1 MGSTH
6 DVTDLLV
13 AWGEGDAAAHEE
25 LIEAVYAELK
35 QLAKAYLRRECA
47 NHSFAAT
54 ALVHEAYLKLI
65 DQRSVRWQSRNH
77 FFGIAAQAMR
87 RILVDRAR
95 ATHASKRGGVDAKDV
110 PQTHLPAIQLP
121 PDVDMLALDEA
132 LSRLEAIEPR
142 WSRLIRA
149 TVLRRAVGRGDR
161 DRARTLA
168 GHGKTRLESCAR
180 LAVSRN
186 RHRREPGHSPRR
198 PCMRT
203 SAEMRT
209 SRDCSGG

>member
-95 ATHASKRGGVDAKDV
+95 ATHASKRGGVDAKEV

-142 WSRLIRA
+142 WSRLIELRFFAGLSVEETA
-149 TVLRRAVGRGDR
+149 TVLELSPATVKRDWSLARAWLFREIGTG
-161 DRARTLA
+161 
-168 GHGKTRLESCAR
+168 G
-180 LAVSRN
+180 N
-186 RHRREPGHSPRR
+186 RGHSPHR

-209 SRDCSGG
+209 SGDCSGG